1 MRVTNW
7 ISKACAVGFLVCCGA
22 GYANHGA
29 VLTTSGARGY
39 VDRNYPL
46 FGGFTL
52 SNQTVVYVLVRG
64 PSLRT
69 LANIPGFL
77 DLPWVRLYD
86 GANRDLINENNTP
99 GTFSCLRSRTSVGA
113 NFVVDYYQ
121 NIRRAPVDER
131 DTCFAFTLA
140 AGVYTFDV
148 RPAIPGVTST
158 TVASSPSAGEV
169 LFEVTLNP

>member
-29 VLTTSGARGY
+29 VLATSGARGY
-39 VDRNYPL
+39 VDRNFPL

-52 SNQTVVYVLVRG
+52 LNSTIVYVLVRG

-69 LANIPGFL
+69 LNVIPNPL
-77 DLPWVRLYD
+77 DLPWSRLYD
-86 GANRDLINENNTP
+86 SAGRDLINVFNTP
-99 GTFSCLRSRTSVGA
+99 GANGCLRSQTNVGA
-113 NFVVDYYQ
+113 DFVVDYYQ
-121 NIRRAPVDER
+121 NIRRAPVDPR
-131 DTCFAFTLA
+131 DTCFAFTLP

-148 RPAIPGVTST
+148 RPSIPGVTST
-158 TVASSPSAGEV
+158 TATSSPSAGEV

>member
-52 SNQTVVYVLVRG
+52 SNSTVVYVLVRG

-69 LANIPGFL
+69 LAGIPGYL
-77 DLPWVRLYD
+77 DLPWSRLYD
-86 GANRDLINENNTP
+86 STGRDLINVNNTP
-99 GTFSCLRSRTSVGA
+99 GTFSCLRSRTEVGA

-121 NIRRAPVDER
+121 NIRRQLVDPR
-131 DTCFAFTLA
+131 DMCFAFTLS

-148 RPAIPGVTST
+148 RPSIPGVTST